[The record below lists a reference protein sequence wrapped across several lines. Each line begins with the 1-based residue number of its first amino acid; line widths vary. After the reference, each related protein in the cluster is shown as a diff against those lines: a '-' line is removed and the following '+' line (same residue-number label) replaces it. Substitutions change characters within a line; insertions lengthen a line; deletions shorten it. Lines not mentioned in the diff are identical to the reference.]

1 MNKIEFKDLPSTDTP
16 YNAETFKLLQDN
28 IENAI
33 NGSKVGDIIVTS
45 TNADPSER
53 FGGTWEL
60 IDKEFK
66 SEASSSD
73 ALFTAN
79 SNNCELTSCYYTRSG
94 HSIQIRLNFTNK
106 VALTDTNLEL
116 GNFNL
121 NALGI
126 TSLPYSLYNVIGAT
140 DGGNALLNM
149 IVNYI
154 EGTLTH
160 AESTNDVSANN
171 SCYLLFDVDVT
182 FSRMIDSFCDKFYWK
197 RVA

>member
-1 MNKIEFKDLPSTDTP
+1 MNKIEFKDLPDTSTP
-16 YNAETFKLLQDN
+16 YNAETFNLLQDN

-66 SEASSSD
+66 SEASTSD
-73 ALFTAN
+73 TLFTAN

-94 HSIQIRLNFTNK
+94 HSIQIRLNFKNK
-106 VALTDTNLEL
+106 VALTDANLEL

-121 NALGI
+121 DVLGV

-140 DGGNALLNM
+140 DGGNALLTM
-149 IVNYI
+149 TVNYT

-182 FSRMIDSFCDKFYWK
+182 ANRMIDSFCDKFYWK
-197 RVA
+197 KVA